1 MNGVPIRSPCQLPG
15 CKYSPYGPFH
25 VINAT
30 SPNSELQ
37 RDTRGQR
44 VWNLF
49 LPREGND
56 LRSQTMVAHSKIIKK
71 RCIVHVY
78 YLCV

>member
-1 MNGVPIRSPCQLPG
+1 MESRFAALASFQGVNIPPMARFTSSTQRHLTQS
-15 CKYSPYGPFH
+15 CKEIHGASACGTYFYH
-25 VINAT
+25 A
-30 SPNSELQ
+30 
-37 RDTRGQR
+37 
-44 VWNLF
+44 
-49 LPREGND
+49 EGND